1 VVLEYS
7 NEASSIDD
15 TPQNWSPISVP
26 RAASSLETWA
36 GLNWLVSVVVAP
48 SAAPFLCPSH
58 GTCPKKNLCDW
69 SQTLRHFS

>member
-1 VVLEYS
+1 MVLEYS
-7 NEASSIDD
+7 NEASRIND
-15 TPQNWSPISVP
+15 TPQHWSPMLIP
-26 RAASSLETWA
+26 LATSSLETWA
-36 GLNWLVSVVVAP
+36 GLNWLVLAVLAL